1 MDTGYEKW
9 KQTIDTALSDSTWD
23 QYDCSIVQ
31 YANAFNVHLAPTPG
45 YVSLDW
51 TLIKAMVWT
60 ETTGPSN
67 ASWSTKPMQIG
78 KPGDP
83 GLQALLGGRE
93 GGDLIIPP
101 QYQGTLNL
109 ASAIATPQMNICA
122 GIAYLLMRFAKFGF
136 ETITSGAVTV
146 YVVKPGD
153 SFDKIAHN
161 NGSTV
166 ETLQK
171 LNPGVVVL
179 KPKQSVNIQK
189 ATQRKKITGW
199 NPISTTVIAAR
210 YNVGDSRY
218 AQKLDYCLEVIKKVS
233 GRTKC

>member
-1 MDTGYEKW
+1 MSDGYEQW
-9 KQTIDTALSDSTWD
+9 QRTIDQAKSDSSWD
-23 QYDCSIVQ
+23 GYDCGIIQ
-31 YANAFNVHLAPTPG
+31 YVSSFNAHLAPTPG

-60 ETTGPSN
+60 EAGGP
-67 ASWSTKPMQIG
+67 ARPAWTTKPMQIG
-78 KPGDP
+78 KSSDP

-166 ETLQK
+166 DTLQR
-171 LNPGVVVL
+171 LNPRVVVL

-199 NPISTTVIAAR
+199 NPISTTMIAAR